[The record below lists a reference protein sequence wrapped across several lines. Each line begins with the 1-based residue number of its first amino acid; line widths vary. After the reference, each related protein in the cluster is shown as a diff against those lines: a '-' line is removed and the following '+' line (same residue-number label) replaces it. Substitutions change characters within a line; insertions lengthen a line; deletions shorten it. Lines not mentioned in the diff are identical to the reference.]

1 MGQDPSPAPVV
12 SRDELDRLVTLFRQF
27 EGAGDPLSR
36 ACREAEG
43 DFNLMVEQIYAEK
56 VKPAYESIPLS
67 VFRSY
72 VRLQCRRRISREGP
86 PYPCV

>member
-43 DFNLMVEQIYAEK
+43 DFNLMVEQIYAE
-56 VKPAYESIPLS
+56 
-67 VFRSY
+67 
-72 VRLQCRRRISREGP
+72 
-86 PYPCV
+86 